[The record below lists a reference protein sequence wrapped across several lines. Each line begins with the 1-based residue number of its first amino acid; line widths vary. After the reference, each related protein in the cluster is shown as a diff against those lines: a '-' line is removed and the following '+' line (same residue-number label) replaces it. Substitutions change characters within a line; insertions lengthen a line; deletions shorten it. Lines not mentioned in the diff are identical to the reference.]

1 MELARNARAIYPTSV
16 HRRSPLACSIAY
28 SALGLAAL
36 SSVGC
41 ASQIDPYTA
50 DADTGSTHAL
60 ITIERNVPANG
71 SGPLRG
77 GALAGFVRVPP
88 TVESKTVMRL
98 VGLTA
103 DFPPVGQCR
112 VSTDRDVSHAPLGF
126 VEFVE
131 AGDIRLQTTSGV
143 TQLSARAFPTIT
155 DLVSGV
161 VYTTRDRSADALPAA
176 ASYSIY
182 ATGTAAVPGL
192 TVNAEAPRALE
203 SVTLGGVP
211 LSEIESFSTAQA
223 ADLTWAMGDSSDLV
237 VIELSTTDGTSGIVC
252 SFRDDAGAATIP
264 AGALEASGPGRLALH
279 RVRSRE
285 FVKPGIDR
293 GELRFDFTLRAN
305 LNFVH

>member
-1 MELARNARAIYPTSV
+1 VLRRSALARSFG
-16 HRRSPLACSIAY
+16 Y
-28 SALGLAAL
+28 SAAGVVALGAI
-36 SSVGC
+36 GC

-60 ITIERNVPANG
+60 ITIERSVPANG
-71 SGPLRG
+71 LGPVRG
-77 GALAGFVRVPP
+77 AALAGFVRVPP
-88 TVESKTVMRL
+88 AVESKTVMRL

-112 VSTDRDVSHAPLGF
+112 LSADRDASHALAGF

-131 AGDIRLQTTSGV
+131 AGDIRLQTPSGL
-143 TQLSARAFPTIT
+143 TELTARAFPTIT

-161 VYTTRDRSADALPAA
+161 VYTSRDRSADTLPAA
-176 ASYSIY
+176 SRYSIF

-192 TVNAEAPRALE
+192 TVNAEAPRSLE
-203 SVTLGGVP
+203 GVALGGVP
-211 LSEIESFSTAQA
+211 LSEIQNLSTTQA
-223 ADLTWAMGDSSDLV
+223 SNLTWATGDDGSDIV
-237 VIELSTTDGTSGIVC
+237 VVELSTTDGTSGILC
-252 SFRDDAGAATIP
+252 SFRDDAGTAAIP
-264 AGALEASGPGRLALH
+264 ANVIEASGPGRLALH

-285 FVKPGIDR
+285 FLKPGIDR